1 MKNPINY
8 INNTQLLLS
17 MKEAK
22 RVLNGCGAEPVERY
36 FSLTD
41 FEYQMD
47 VEECLRI
54 LNELHDSVKEEG
66 VKEL

>member
-1 MKNPINY
+1 MKDY
-8 INNTQLLLS
+8 TQLLLS
-17 MKEAK
+17 LKEAR

-36 FSLTD
+36 YSLTD

-47 VEECLRI
+47 VQECLRI
-54 LNELHDSVKEEG
+54 LNEIHDSVKEEEG

>member
-1 MKNPINY
+1 MKDY
-8 INNTQLLLS
+8 TQLLLS
-17 MKEAK
+17 MIEAR
-22 RVLNGCGAEPVERY
+22 RVLNGWGA
-36 FSLTD
+36 D

>member
-1 MKNPINY
+1 MKDY
-8 INNTQLLLS
+8 TQLLLS
-17 MKEAK
+17 LKEA
-22 RVLNGCGAEPVERY
+22 RSAEPVERY
-36 FSLTD
+36 YSLTD

-54 LNELHDSVKEEG
+54 LNELHNSVKEDG